1 MMLPSEFYLA
11 LGPIQ
16 VLRCG
21 PVWALDIGR
30 LRLMGV
36 GLRDLR
42 VMILRPGE

>member
-1 MMLPSEFYLA
+1 MLPSEFYLD

-30 LRLMGV
+30 LRIMGV
-36 GLRDLR
+36 GFGQLGML
-42 VMILRPGE
+42 ILRPGE

>member
-1 MMLPSEFYLA
+1 MLPSELYLD

-36 GLRDLR
+36 GFRQLGA
-42 VMILRPGE
+42 MILRPGE